1 MLKLHLPF
9 TFFEDL
15 KNLNEVNLNGLVA
28 LLLGIGRVFHM
39 IDIRF
44 VTGILIG
51 DAHLFTILYFDTIE
65 DLIWIEVFSN

>member
-9 TFFEDL
+9 SFFEDL
-15 KNLNEVNLNGLVA
+15 KILNEVNLNGLVA
-28 LLLGIGRVFHM
+28 LLLGIGRVFHL

-44 VTGILIG
+44 VTENLIG
-51 DAHLFTILYFDTIE
+51 GAHLFTLLYFDTNE